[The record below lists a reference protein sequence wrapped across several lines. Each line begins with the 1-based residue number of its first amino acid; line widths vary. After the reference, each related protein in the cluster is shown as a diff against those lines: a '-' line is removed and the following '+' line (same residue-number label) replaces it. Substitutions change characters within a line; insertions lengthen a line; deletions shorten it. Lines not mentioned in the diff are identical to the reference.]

1 MDISTLT
8 GGSPAVSAAD
18 GVSPMTMT
26 SPPPTPA
33 LDGALGYIS
42 QQLGMNVDGV
52 KAALKGGSSIDD
64 LAKSQGVSVDTL
76 RKNVAAFIEST
87 RKQNQLPPIPD
98 ANLTRMLERAF
109 SHHRRAGGA
118 SPRTQ
123 VSDLSTAYGSQGA
136 TGATDSTGASGGFS
150 VLA

>member
-1 MDISTLT
+1 
-8 GGSPAVSAAD
+8 
-18 GVSPMTMT
+18 MTMT

-33 LDGALGYIS
+33 LNGALGYIS
-42 QQLGMNVDGV
+42 QQLGMNVDSV

-64 LAKSQGVSVDTL
+64 LAKSQGVSLDTL
-76 RKNVAAFIEST
+76 RGNVASFIESM
-87 RKQNQLPPIPD
+87 RRQNQLPPIPD

-118 SPRTQ
+118 SSTTQ
-123 VSDLSTAYGSQGA
+123 VSDLSSAYGSQA
-136 TGATDSTGASGGFS
+136 VTSATDSTGASGGFS